1 MKLTPLPLSRNMK
14 PKTIYKSARLA
25 HHLKLKDLA
34 GILEI
39 DPGSLSRFEAGS
51 LQSPKALV
59 GYHTLFNLSIQQSI
73 TQVFQ
78 GGFKQLLDRCDEIFE
93 TILQAS
99 PTPRNAYRLE
109 GIQTI
114 IDRLKALQQEH
125 E

>member
-73 TQVFQ
+73 TQVFH
-78 GGFKQLLDRCDEIFE
+78 GGFKQLLNRCDEVFE
-93 TILQAS
+93 SILES
-99 PTPRNAYRLE
+99 PPTTRNAHRLE
-109 GIQTI
+109 GLQTI
-114 IDRLKALQQEH
+114 IDRLKTFQQDH